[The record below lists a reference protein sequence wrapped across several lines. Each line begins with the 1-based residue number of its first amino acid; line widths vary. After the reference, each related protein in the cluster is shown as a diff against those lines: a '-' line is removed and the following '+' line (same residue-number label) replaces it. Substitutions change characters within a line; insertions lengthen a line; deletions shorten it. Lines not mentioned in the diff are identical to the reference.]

1 MYMCTICVRL
11 TVHLCSGSAFSHC
24 RTSVQNNTVLAFLS
38 LHACQALVASLLQLE
53 MLQETT
59 VRLMEIMKEHQVS
72 EDPDAT

>member
-1 MYMCTICVRL
+1 M
-11 TVHLCSGSAFSHC
+11 
-24 RTSVQNNTVLAFLS
+24 QNNTVLAFLS

-59 VRLMEIMKEHQVS
+59 LRLMEIMKERQVS